1 MDNFLN
7 DDMAEALESLDIS
20 KEDKE
25 LLGTIMF
32 QERSNKDRVWDD
44 EAVDSITKL
53 LGEKRD
59 ES

>member
-1 MDNFLN
+1 VDNFLN

-25 LLGTIMF
+25 LLGTILF

>member
-1 MDNFLN
+1 
-7 DDMAEALESLDIS
+7 MAEALESLDIS

-25 LLGTIMF
+25 LLGTILF

>member
-25 LLGTIMF
+25 LLGTILF